1 MKSKKINKIGILA
14 IDSPASSG
22 AGTIAKKLAKHYKLL
37 YCDTGK
43 IYRFLAFKL
52 MNKKNI
58 KNRIKYLKKISKRI
72 SLNKLKSKKLLND
85 EVAVV
90 ASQIAKDFKI
100 RKLVLKFQR
109 KLAYSPPKKYRGSIL
124 DGRDITSV
132 VVPNANIKFY
142 ITANQKIRAK
152 RRLKELKNLGKKVSF
167 NEVLK
172 KMKKRD
178 RDDRTRKHN
187 KLKKTRDSYLINT
200 TDLTIRESF
209 LKAKKIVDREIK

>member
-90 ASQIAKDFKI
+90 A
-100 RKLVLKFQR
+100 
-109 KLAYSPPKKYRGSIL
+109 G
-124 DGRDITSV
+124 
-132 VVPNANIKFY
+132 
-142 ITANQKIRAK
+142 
-152 RRLKELKNLGKKVSF
+152 
-167 NEVLK
+167 
-172 KMKKRD
+172 
-178 RDDRTRKHN
+178 
-187 KLKKTRDSYLINT
+187 KTRC
-200 TDLTIRESF
+200 RG
-209 LKAKKIVDREIK
+209 